1 MIWYDLCSSSQ
12 DVCAETA
19 LAIWFFQSI
28 IPSALHLIL
37 HLLWAAYAVLKDK
50 IIILLSPFL
59 LFSCSQCEVSM
70 RVRRAAAYQKYV
82 MGCKWEA
89 AVHALRCDMKAPS
102 QLKSSAG
109 PCKAQGNEPAAAS
122 STVGPWFTGIFSF
135 NYVLIYKFHAFF
147 PGCLIVKE

>member
-1 MIWYDLCSSSQ
+1 MIWSVLLKPRCLCWDCSGHLVLPEHHPFCFAF
-12 DVCAETA
+12 DTA
-19 LAIWFFQSI
+19 SPVSCICCQ
-28 IPSALHLIL
+28 
-37 HLLWAAYAVLKDK
+37 DK